1 MKIAILLPYKE
12 NYSMKYS
19 GAVSIHVKN
28 LLKHSKFKKDI
39 KIYGST
45 EYRDYLS
52 KNYIN
57 LDIKRKILQS
67 SNKRYLNRFLDYYEK
82 SKWNIVEIHNRPNY
96 VNKISE
102 NTSSKIILYFHNNP
116 INLSGSKSIN
126 ERLKL
131 LKKCVL
137 ILFNSHWTKKNFFKG
152 IDENLYKEK
161 VDIVYQST
169 KKSKVNFSKKQ
180 NLITFIGKLNTSKG
194 YDIFGKAIIKILE
207 KYPSWKSIVIG
218 DEPRE
223 KLFFNHK
230 NLKIYSF
237 KENKFVLN
245 VLKKTSISVA
255 CSRWEEP
262 FGRSSLEANSL
273 GCLTIITNRGGLPET
288 TKNPIILKKLDHVSL
303 ISLIEKYILN
313 KSLRIKIQK
322 LNYKNFYLTNEFV
335 SKQTDKIRSKLIE
348 IKKIINIKKN
358 IKPKIIHITNFNI
371 RHFGRLQFNTSVRIN
386 NGLIRNG
393 CNVLSISDRDL
404 INLKKS
410 LIDTSGEKYLNNLIE
425 NTVNNFKPDLI
436 ILGHADKVNNQMLQS
451 IRDEHNHLKISQW
464 FLDPLNKDGPDYK
477 KNKERILDKIDVV
490 DSTFITTDPKSIKF
504 KTDNTFFIP
513 NPCDKSLD
521 NLKIY
526 NYKPENDLFYA
537 ISHGVH
543 RGVLRQGKK
552 DDREIFISKL
562 LNKCHGI
569 KFDLYGMFNKQPI
582 WGNEFL
588 KKISNSKMGL
598 NLSRGKP
605 IKYYSSDRIAQL
617 MGNGLLTLIDK
628 QTFYGDF
635 FNNNEMVFYEN
646 LDDLSEKINKYSKDD
661 KLRRKIAKNG
671 HNKYHKFFNS
681 EILARFIIERSLG
694 INTKNKF
701 LWEK

>member
-28 LLKHSKFKKDI
+28 LLKHSKFKKNI

-67 SNKRYLNRFLDYYEK
+67 SNKRYLNRFLDYYLK

-96 VNKISE
+96 VNKIFE
-102 NTSSKIILYFHNNP
+102 KTSSKIILYFHNNP

-131 LKKCVL
+131 LEKCVL
-137 ILFNSHWTKKNFFKG
+137 ILFNSNWTKKNFFKG

-169 KKSKVNFSKKQ
+169 KKSKVDFNKKQ

-194 YDIFGKAIIKILE
+194 YDIFGKAVIKILE

-223 KLFFNHK
+223 KLFFKHK

-288 TKNPIILKKLDHVSL
+288 TKNPIILKRLDHVSL
-303 ISLIEKYILN
+303 FSLIEKYILN

-335 SKQTDKIRSKLIE
+335 SKQTDKIRSKFIE
-348 IKKIINIKKN
+348 INKLINIKKN

-404 INLKKS
+404 VNLKKS
-410 LIDTSGEKYLNNLIE
+410 IIDTSGEKYLNNLIE

-451 IRDEHNHLKISQW
+451 IRDKHNHLKISQW

-504 KTDNTFFIP
+504 KTKNTFFIP

-562 LNKCHGI
+562 LNKCHSI

-628 QTFYGDF
+628 KTFYGDF
-635 FNNNEMVFYEN
+635 FNDNEMVFYEN

-681 EILARFIIERSLG
+681 KILASFIIERSLG
-694 INTKNKF
+694 INTKNKY